1 MFRHSLVTALLAVA
15 LQMLAASSATRAVE
29 PRNGQRVAQL
39 PVVETIVQN
48 YASPGSEISL
58 VPVEGGGSEAIRS
71 KRAFRIRTLKPL
83 RSVWEVQLCDVTS
96 APVRRGQPALLG
108 FWART
113 VDVPGRPEGLGKV
126 AVYFQRASEPWDKSF
141 LIKRE
146 VPRQWTRYQYPFRVH
161 EMFGKAEAHICLGF
175 GFDPQTVE
183 VTGVQVHTFASD
195 VDLETLPRL
204 PPENPPAENSP
215 AETPPTAT
223 PAAESVSAP

>member
-1 MFRHSLVTALLAVA
+1 MFRHLLITALSAVAFQTLTAPSETLAVGPHDGPKLDGA
-15 LQMLAASSATRAVE
+15 KLDGAKLV
-29 PRNGQRVAQL
+29 GQQVAQL
-39 PVVETIVQN
+39 PVVETIVKN
-48 YASPGSEISL
+48 YSSANSEITL

-83 RSVWEVQLCDVTS
+83 RSVWEIQLCDVTS

-113 VDVPGRPEGLGKV
+113 VDVPGQPQGRGKV

-146 VPRQWTRYQYPFRVH
+146 VPRQWTQYHYPFRIH

-195 VDLETLPRL
+195 VDIESLPRT
-204 PPENPPAENSP
+204 PE
-215 AETPPTAT
+215 
-223 PAAESVSAP
+223 